1 MAARAG
7 ILWPCVPQV
16 PSMTYE
22 ALLTQVFAAITIAV
36 LLTLLYMM
44 VKKRTRRGRRRRRI
58 QRRRAA
64 PINAYYYCAHC
75 ATRTLHGSRTR
86 EAWKAG
92 SRRFFCDTCKP
103 LREHEAQETSFDASS
118 LWPTSEFDLRRAE
131 EQDEDDLLNRPRPPA
146 RSGKPG

>member
-1 MAARAG
+1 
-7 ILWPCVPQV
+7 
-16 PSMTYE
+16 MTYE
-22 ALLTQVFAAITIAV
+22 TLLTQVFAAITIAV

-75 ATRTLHGSRTR
+75 ATRTLHGTRTR

-92 SRRFFCDTCKP
+92 SRRFFCDGCKT
-103 LREHEAQETSFDASS
+103 LREQDAQETSFEASS
-118 LWPTSEFDLRRAE
+118 LWPVSEFDSRRAE

-146 RSGKPG
+146 PSDRPS